1 MVLLPRLIIRLLVL
15 AHPIHSFHLA
25 WMNTS
30 TQLLELMDSGAFF
43 QYEVCHM
50 QTFSVTCGNFVKR
63 SELNI
68 IFCCQSPSVSQ
79 KFLLYRYRLVGQG
92 RTRQWSNCCFVESF
106 VSLISIAS

>member
-1 MVLLPRLIIRLLVL
+1 
-15 AHPIHSFHLA
+15 
-25 WMNTS
+25 MNSS

-79 KFLLYRYRLVGQG
+79 KFLLYAIGWLDKAGLVDG
-92 RTRQWSNCCFVESF
+92 VI
-106 VSLISIAS
+106 VAL